1 LRQEL
6 RIDRIMADLTPLLD
20 GMTEGAERTRDIV
33 DGLKR
38 FSAIDRSADES
49 FNLSEVVARAVRWVV
64 RAGPRNFHVNV
75 DLPPELPVIGSSGQM
90 QQVLM
95 NLVQNAR
102 DATVGA
108 NRRRS
113 TSVLKFARGRSSCA
127 SPTTGPESRR
137 PTWRV
142 CSTRSS
148 QPNRLGRGPGSGCR
162 SATALSNGTAVAWK
176 RRTGPRAVPSLP

>member
-38 FSAIDRSADES
+38 FSAVDRSADES

-75 DLPPELPVIGSSGQM
+75 DLPPELLVIGSSGQM

-102 DATVGA
+102 DATVG
-108 NRRRS
+108 
-113 TSVLKFARGRSSCA
+113 GE
-127 SPTTGPESRR
+127 SPTLDIGAEGHR
-137 PTWRV
+137 
-142 CSTRSS
+142 C
-148 QPNRLGRGPGSGCR
+148 
-162 SATALSNGTAVAWK
+162 
-176 RRTGPRAVPSLP
+176 